1 MSLRLRL
8 TLWYSALLAGLLLL
22 VVVIASSRVDSD
34 IRTNI
39 DSELHSKGDQ
49 VVRLLELNAPRYPIS
64 SMLEPTLNAVS
75 EPDMYIQVRD
85 HNRSDVHR
93 SSNLGGVVIYFPE
106 SYFMQAMNGTAGYYN
121 MTWVRPDDMRIY
133 FAPVTFGGEV
143 IATVQIARNLNS
155 ELTILNE
162 LSKNL
167 FWIIAIALAAGSAI
181 GYGLAGF
188 ALRPIQ
194 EATAT
199 ALAITRTGRLDRR
212 VPVHGTR
219 NDEIGR
225 LISTFN
231 EMLDRLEELFD
242 KQRRFSGDI
251 SHELRSPLTTI
262 LGNVRLLK
270 RADLLPLEERVEMQ
284 GEIEAEAE
292 RMNRLISDLLL
303 LAQADA
309 DSTINRKQVELDTLL
324 LEVYRQSKRRSDRA
338 VEVQLL
344 HEDQAVIL
352 GDADRLRQML
362 VNLVNNA
369 IQYTPDGGHVD
380 LSLECQADQAQIT
393 VSDTGQGI
401 APEDLPHIYDRFY
414 RTDKA
419 RSRAVGGTGLG
430 LSIVKWVVDA
440 HGGEIDVESEPGTG
454 TTFRVR
460 LPLVDA
466 SDGERI
472 RQRSAQT

>member
-22 VVVIASSRVDSD
+22 IVVIVSSRVASN
-34 IRTNI
+34 IRSNI
-39 DSELHSKGDQ
+39 DNELHSKGDQ
-49 VVRLLELNAPRYPIS
+49 VVRLLELTVPSSSLS
-64 SMLEPTLNAVS
+64 SMFVPTLNAVS
-75 EPDMYIQVRD
+75 EPEMYIQVRD
-85 HNRSDVHR
+85 HTRRNLHR
-93 SSNLGGVVIYFPE
+93 SSNLGGAVIQFPE
-106 SYFMQAMNGTAGYYN
+106 SYFMQALNGMAGYYN
-121 MTWVRPDDMRIY
+121 MTWVRPNDMRIY

-143 IATVQIARNLNS
+143 IATVQIARNLTP
-155 ELTILNE
+155 EQTILNE
-162 LSKNL
+162 LSNNL
-167 FWIIAIALAAGSAI
+167 FWIIAIALAVGSAI

-212 VPVHGTR
+212 VPVSSTR
-219 NDEIGR
+219 NDEIGL

-231 EMLDRLEELFD
+231 EMLDRLEDLFD

-309 DSTINRKQVELDTLL
+309 DLTIIRKQVELDTLL
-324 LEVYRQSKRRSDRA
+324 LEVYRQAKRRTNNV
-338 VEVQLL
+338 VEVRLL
-344 HEDQAVIL
+344 HEDQAIIL
-352 GDADRLRQML
+352 GDADRLQQML
-362 VNLVNNA
+362 VNLINNA
-369 IQYTPDGGHVD
+369 IQYTPAGGHVD
-380 LSLECQADQAQIT
+380 LSLECKGHQAQIT

-401 APEDLPHIYDRFY
+401 EPDDLPHIYDRFY

-440 HGGEIDVESEPGTG
+440 HGGEIDVESELGKG

-460 LPLVDA
+460 LPLADA
-466 SDGERI
+466 SDGERK
-472 RQRSAQT
+472 RQRSAQA